1 MSLALLVHGIFFTA
15 DIFLTIEDKKPITN
29 FVKHLNI
36 NYAYYFKL
44 LISYITIL
52 KHWLALR
59 KRLYL
64 IANMYTELKISLLI
78 LKTYV
83 DKNKILRKSPN
94 YFKWHCNLFYHIVL
108 DALSKQL
115 LVINILS
122 AIGINYFFGM
132 SLPLK

>member
-1 MSLALLVHGIFFTA
+1 M
-15 DIFLTIEDKKPITN
+15 
-29 FVKHLNI
+29 
-36 NYAYYFKL
+36 
-44 LISYITIL
+44 YI
-52 KHWLALR
+52 
-59 KRLYL
+59 
-64 IANMYTELKISLLI
+64 ELKISLLI

-132 SLPLK
+132 SLRLKWQEIQNVLIMTDAATYLMLIDVTNIFLTHKHKLIPLLVFC